1 MPKSVTEA
9 YALDKKDGNTLWG
22 DSIAKEIKDVKPFLK
37 IMEDSERVPIG
48 FKRVNCHIIFDVKM
62 EDFRRKYRL
71 VAGSHTINP
80 PSTIIYASVV
90 SRETVRI
97 ALTLAALNDL

>member
-48 FKRVNCHIIFDVKM
+48 FQCINCHMIFYVNM
-62 EDFRRKYRL
+62 EDFRLK
-71 VAGSHTINP
+71 S
-80 PSTIIYASVV
+80 
-90 SRETVRI
+90 
-97 ALTLAALNDL
+97 